1 MLFKGSSEL
10 KPQRLK
16 PGSHFLSFVF
26 LFVVTAMLNSKR
38 NTILED
44 DTTTTVSDFILQ
56 EEVMFCSTAL
66 LREARQ

>member
-16 PGSHFLSFVF
+16 PGSPFLSFVF
-26 LFVVTAMLNSKR
+26 LFVMTVMLNSKR

-44 DTTTTVSDFILQ
+44 DTTTVSDFILQ
-56 EEVMFCSTAL
+56 EEVMFCGTAL